1 MTLQELKNLF
11 KKELENIYTLS
22 ESLELFYI
30 FSEKFLELSKLD
42 LQKIP
47 KKEISREKV
56 KLFSSAITELKTG
69 KPYQQI
75 LGEAFFYRNRF
86 FIDENVLIPRPE
98 TEELVDLIIKKLCHN
113 STSLKILDIGT
124 GSGCI
129 PITLAKSLPNS
140 QITSIDISPKA
151 LNIARKNADF
161 YKVKINFVLKDYLNE
176 LLDDVY
182 DIIVSNPPYIGAS
195 EEEEI
200 PLSVK
205 NFEPKIALFAPPE
218 SVLAFYEK
226 IAEDCKNHLSEKGM
240 IFLEINQKLGQQ
252 TLNLFKKILSKSKIL
267 KDLSGNE
274 RFIIG
279 NK

>member
-30 FSEKFLELSKLD
+30 FSEKFLELGRLD
-42 LQKIP
+42 LQKTSQ
-47 KKEISREKV
+47 KEISSEKA
-56 KLFSSAITELKTG
+56 KLFLSAITELKTG

-75 LGEAFFYRNRF
+75 LGEAFFYGNRF

-129 PITLAKSLPNS
+129 PITLAKFLPNS

-151 LNIARKNADF
+151 LNIAKKNANF
-161 YKVKINFVLKDYLNE
+161 HNVNINFVLKDYLNE
-176 LLDDVY
+176 KLDDVY
-182 DIIVSNPPYIGAS
+182 DIIVSNPPYIGTS

-205 NFEPKIALFAPPE
+205 NFEPKTALFAPPE
-218 SVLAFYEK
+218 SVLAF
-226 IAEDCKNHLSEKGM
+226 
-240 IFLEINQKLGQQ
+240 
-252 TLNLFKKILSKSKIL
+252 
-267 KDLSGNE
+267 
-274 RFIIG
+274 
-279 NK
+279 

>member
-42 LQKIP
+42 LQKISQ
-47 KKEISREKV
+47 KEISSEKV

-75 LGEAFFYRNRF
+75 LGEAFFYGNRF

-113 STSLKILDIGT
+113 STSLKILDVGT

-129 PITLAKSLPNS
+129 PITLAKYLPNS

-151 LNIARKNADF
+151 LNTAKKNADF
-161 YKVKINFVLKDYLNE
+161 HKVNINF
-176 LLDDVY
+176 
-182 DIIVSNPPYIGAS
+182 
-195 EEEEI
+195 
-200 PLSVK
+200 
-205 NFEPKIALFAPPE
+205 
-218 SVLAFYEK
+218 
-226 IAEDCKNHLSEKGM
+226 
-240 IFLEINQKLGQQ
+240 
-252 TLNLFKKILSKSKIL
+252 IL
-267 KDLSGNE
+267 KD
-274 RFIIG
+274 
-279 NK
+279 

>member
-11 KKELENIYTLS
+11 KKELEKIYTLS

-30 FSEKFLELSKLD
+30 FSEKFLELNRLD

-47 KKEISREKV
+47 QKEIPSEKV
-56 KLFSSAITELKTG
+56 KLFSSVIAELKIG

-75 LGEAFFYRNRF
+75 LGEAFFYGNRF

-129 PITLAKSLPNS
+129 PITLTKYLPNS

-161 YKVKINFVLKDYLNE
+161 HKVNINFILKDYLNE
-176 LLDDVY
+176 KLNDVY
-182 DIIVSNPPYIGAS
+182 DIIVSNPPYIGTS

-226 IAEDCKNHLSEKGM
+226 IAEDCKNHL
-240 IFLEINQKLGQQ
+240 
-252 TLNLFKKILSKSKIL
+252 
-267 KDLSGNE
+267 
-274 RFIIG
+274 
-279 NK
+279 

>member
-42 LQKIP
+42 LQKNP
-47 KKEISREKV
+47 QKGISSEKV
-56 KLFSSAITELKTG
+56 KLFSSAIAELKTG

-75 LGEAFFYRNRF
+75 LGEAFFYGNRF

-113 STSLKILDIGT
+113 SISFKILDIGT

-129 PITLAKSLPNS
+129 PITLTKYLSNS

-151 LNIARKNADF
+151 LNIAKKNADF
-161 YKVKINFVLKDYLNE
+161 HNVNINFVLKDYLNE
-176 LLDDVY
+176 KLDDVY
-182 DIIVSNPPYIGAS
+182 DIIVSNPPYIGTS

-200 PLSVK
+200 PL
-205 NFEPKIALFAPPE
+205 

-252 TLNLFKKILSKSKIL
+252 TLNLFKKILSKREIL